1 MSLKTFLNN
10 KDVRAKFSAEF
21 TKPKLAVK
29 KESLAS
35 PVTRHYSLVGTAFD
49 YLMRFYIKWLNPEAT
64 TQEWVAELSIK
75 RMKEVG
81 LARNPQ
87 RGLIP
92 IDNNLLAKANE
103 MLAQAKEAYSDYV
116 KSGKMNDK
124 VAQSAILL
132 AQLDTY
138 FRVGIIDNDFG
149 IVDDGDVADLRK
161 LISLVHPDS
170 FRAKELCLLNP
181 TFGEASQL
189 IGGADADL
197 VIDNLLID
205 IKTTAKLEFKI
216 EHFNEVIGYYT
227 LYEIGGIP
235 DAPVEPKIESL
246 GVYYSRYAELYTFP
260 VVAVIQPSKFP
271 SFKEWFKE
279 KAAQLNKSGMI

>member
-1 MSLKTFLNN
+1 MSLKTFLDN

-49 YLMRFYIKWLNPEAT
+49 YLMRFYIKWLNPEAI

-87 RGLIP
+87 RGVIP

-124 VAQSAILL
+124 LAQSAILL

-138 FRVGIIDNDFG
+138 FRVGIIDDDFG

-161 LISLVHPDS
+161 LISLVYPDS

-205 IKTTAKLEFKI
+205 IKTTTKLEFKI
-216 EHFNEVIGYYT
+216 EHFNELIGYYT
-227 LYEIGGIP
+227 LYKLGGIP
-235 DAPVEPKIESL
+235 DAPVEPKVENL
-246 GVYYSRYAELYTFP
+246 GIYFSRYAELYTFP
-260 VVAVIQPSKFP
+260 VASVIPSSKFP
-271 SFKEWFKE
+271 SFVEWFKE
-279 KAAQLNKSGMI
+279 RAVQ